1 MDLKKKAIEEYKREK
16 QLTDE
21 NYKKEADNFA
31 EKSLHV
37 LRDIVGGNYGDIKVV
52 TKMPGCTD
60 FNVDGVLLRV
70 VTSNGYPIVNIVR
83 TCEKCGFN
91 IESRVINLKDIG
103 KALVEPHDKFDCE
116 RFFKL
121 KNDPDYDE
129 NAKVSIT
136 DRRLLEAM
144 KDFIR
149 ENDQM
154 CSGYE

>member
-1 MDLKKKAIEEYKREK
+1 MDLKEKAIEEYKREK
-16 QLTDE
+16 LLTEE
-21 NYKKEADNFA
+21 NYKREADNFA

-37 LRDIVGGNYGDIKVV
+37 LRDIVGDNYGDIKIV

-70 VTSNGYPIVNIVR
+70 VTSNGYPVVNIVH

-103 KALVEPHDKFDCE
+103 KALVEPHDKFGCD
-116 RFFKL
+116 RIFKV

-136 DRRLLEAM
+136 ERRLLEAM

>member
-1 MDLKKKAIEEYKREK
+1 MDLKEKAIKEYKRERH
-16 QLTDE
+16 LTEE
-21 NYKKEADNFA
+21 NNKREADKFA
-31 EKSLHV
+31 EKSLHA
-37 LRDIVGGNYGDIKVV
+37 LRDIVGGNCGDIKVV
-52 TKMPGCTD
+52 IKMPGCTD
-60 FNVDGVLLRV
+60 FNVDGILFRV
-70 VTSNGYPIVNIVR
+70 VTSDGYPIVNIVR
-83 TCEKCGFN
+83 TCERCGIN

-103 KALVEPHDKFDCE
+103 RALVEPHDKFDCD
-116 RFFKL
+116 RIFKV

-144 KDFIR
+144 RYFIR